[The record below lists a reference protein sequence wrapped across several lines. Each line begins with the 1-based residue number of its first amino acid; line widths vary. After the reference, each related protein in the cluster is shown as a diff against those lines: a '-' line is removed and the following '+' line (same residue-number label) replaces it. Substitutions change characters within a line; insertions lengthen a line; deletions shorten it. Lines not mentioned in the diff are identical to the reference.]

1 VSGTGLQRHS
11 LAFESCLFAGRMF
24 VKWRRHPGIPVQA
37 LLFPTVLLITYNLLV
52 GKSMVAMTGNDNLD
66 GLVPMCAVAGG
77 MFGAIGAALAIPNE
91 RSGGLLTRFW
101 TLPVHRA
108 SALTGRLLA
117 EAARTLIGT
126 VVVTAVGV
134 ALGLRFTGSW
144 WAVLPYL
151 LVPVVIAVT
160 FATFVMAL
168 ALRSEGTALF
178 MWLGTS
184 AIGLVF
190 ASPGIAPVDMFPSWL
205 RPFVAYQPMASVI
218 ETMRGLSSG
227 DLTPAPALVTAGWVS
242 AVLVVFLPLAV
253 RGYRAA
259 AQGE

>member
-1 VSGTGLQRHS
+1 MNGSDVRRHS
-11 LAFESCLFAGRMF
+11 MAFESCLFAGRLF
-24 VKWRRHPGIPVQA
+24 AKWRRHPGVPVQA

-52 GKSMVAMTGNDNLD
+52 GKSMATMTGSDNLD
-66 GLVPMCAVAGG
+66 ALVPMCAVAGG
-77 MFGAIGAALAIPNE
+77 MFGAIGAAIAIPSE

-117 EAARTLIGT
+117 EAVRTLVGT

-134 ALGLRFTGSW
+134 ALGLRFTGGW
-144 WAVLPYL
+144 PAIIPYL
-151 LVPVVIAVT
+151 LLPVVIAVA
-160 FATFVMAL
+160 FATFVTAL

-190 ASPGIAPVDMFPSWL
+190 ASPGIAPVDMFPAWL
-205 RPFVAYQPMASVI
+205 RPFVQHQPMASVI
-218 ETMRGLSSG
+218 EMMRGLSSG
-227 DLTPAPALVTAGWVS
+227 DLTPAPVLVTAGWVT
-242 AVLVVFLPLAV
+242 AALVVFLPLAV

>member
-1 VSGTGLQRHS
+1 MTRTEVRRHS
-11 LAFESCLFAGRMF
+11 LALESCLFAGRLF
-24 VKWRRHPGIPVQA
+24 AKWRRHPGVPVQA

-52 GKSMVAMTGNDNLD
+52 GKSMAMMTGTDNLD
-66 GLVPMCAVAGG
+66 ALVPMCAVAGG
-77 MFGAIGAALAIPNE
+77 MFGAIGAAIAIPNE

-117 EAARTLIGT
+117 EATRTLVGS

-134 ALGLRFTGSW
+134 ALGLRFTGGW
-144 WAVLPYL
+144 LAVVPYL
-151 LVPVVIAVT
+151 LVPVFIAVA
-160 FATFVMAL
+160 FATFVTAL

-184 AIGLVF
+184 SIGLVF
-190 ASPGIAPVDMFPSWL
+190 ASPGLAPVEMFPGWL
-205 RPFVAYQPMASVI
+205 RPFVEHQPMASVI
-218 ETMRGLSSG
+218 ETMRGLSTG
-227 DLTPAPALVTAGWVS
+227 ELTAAPALVTAGWVV
-242 AVLVVFLPLAV
+242 AIMAVFLPLAV

-259 AQGE
+259 ARGE

>member
-1 VSGTGLQRHS
+1 MTRHS
-11 LAFESCLFAGRMF
+11 PAFESVLFAGRMF
-24 VKWRRHPGIPVQA
+24 AKWRRNPGVPVQA

-52 GKSMVAMTGNDNLD
+52 GKSMATVTGTDNLD

-117 EAARTLIGT
+117 EAARTLLGT

-134 ALGLRFTGSW
+134 ALGLRFSGHPV
-144 WAVLPYL
+144 AVVGYL
-151 LVPVVIAVT
+151 LVPVAIAVA
-160 FATFVMAL
+160 FATFVTAL
-168 ALRSEGTALF
+168 ALRSGGTALF

-184 AIGLVF
+184 SIGLVF
-190 ASPGIAPVDMFPSWL
+190 ASPGIAPVHMFPSWL
-205 RPFVAYQPMASVI
+205 RPFVELQPMTSVI
-218 ETMRGLSSG
+218 EAMRRLSTG
-227 DLTPAPALVTAGWVS
+227 APAAGPLLITTGWIA
-242 AVLVVFLPLAV
+242 AVLGIFLPLAV

>member
-1 VSGTGLQRHS
+1 VTRPDVGNHS
-11 LAFESCLFAGRMF
+11 LAFESFLFAGRMF
-24 VKWRRHPGIPVQA
+24 AKWRRHPGVPVQA

-52 GKSMVAMTGNDNLD
+52 GKSMVTMTGTDNLD

-117 EAARTLIGT
+117 EAARTLLGA
-126 VVVTAVGV
+126 VVVTGVGV

-144 WAVLPYL
+144 LAVVPYL
-151 LVPVVIAVT
+151 LIPVLIAVA

-168 ALRSEGTALF
+168 ALRSESTALF

-184 AIGLVF
+184 SIGLVF
-190 ASPGIAPVDMFPSWL
+190 ASPGIAPVEMFPSWL
-205 RPFVAYQPMASVI
+205 RPFVEYQPMASVI
-218 ETMRGLSSG
+218 ESMRQLSAG
-227 DLTPAPALVTAGWVS
+227 DLTPAPLLVTVGWAA
-242 AVLVVFLPLAV
+242 AVLLVFTPLAV

>member
-1 VSGTGLQRHS
+1 MTEPQVHRHS
-11 LAFESCLFAGRMF
+11 LAVESCVFAGRLF
-24 VKWRRHPGIPVQA
+24 AAWRRQPGIPVQA
-37 LLFPTVLLITYNLLV
+37 VLFPTVLLIAYSLLV
-52 GKSMVAMTGNDNLD
+52 GKSMVTMTGTDNLD

-117 EAARTLIGT
+117 EAARTLVGT
-126 VVVTAVGV
+126 VVVTAVGI
-134 ALGLRFTGSW
+134 ALGLRFDGTW
-144 WAVLPYL
+144 FALIPYV
-151 LVPVVIAVT
+151 LVPVVVAVI
-160 FATFVMAL
+160 FSVFVMAL

-190 ASPGIAPVDMFPSWL
+190 ASPGIAPVDMFPPWL
-205 RPFVAYQPMASVI
+205 RPFVEYQPMASVI
-218 ETMRGLSSG
+218 ETMRLLSAG
-227 DLTPAPALVTAGWVS
+227 ALTPAPMLVAAGWLA
-242 AVLVVFLPLAV
+242 AVLVIFMPLAV

>member
-1 VSGTGLQRHS
+1 MTRPALRRHS
-11 LAFESCLFAGRMF
+11 VAFESFLFAGRMF
-24 VKWRRHPGIPVQA
+24 AKWRRHPGVPVQA

-52 GKSMVAMTGNDNLD
+52 GRSMATLTGTDNLD
-66 GLVPMCAVAGG
+66 GLVPMCALAGG

-117 EAARTLIGT
+117 EAARTLLGT

-134 ALGLRFTGSW
+134 ALGLRFSGHPL
-144 WAVLPYL
+144 AVIPYL
-151 LVPVVIAVT
+151 LVPVFVSVG
-160 FATFVMAL
+160 FATFVTAL
-168 ALRSEGTALF
+168 ALRADGTALF

-190 ASPGIAPVDMFPSWL
+190 ASPGLAPVHMFPSWL
-205 RPFVAYQPMASVI
+205 RPFVEYQPMTSVI
-218 ETMRGLSSG
+218 ETMRGLSAG
-227 DLTPAPALVTAGWVS
+227 DPSPVALLVTAGWIV
-242 AVLVVFLPLAV
+242 AVLAIFLPMAV

-259 AQGE
+259 AQGD